1 MTVKSPAIAWA
12 AVAVVFIMT
21 AGAVTLAAL
30 GKDTTVILAL
40 AAAIAVPVLGGFGA
54 VIYQKLDKVDTNTNG
69 KNDQQ
74 LAMIK
79 DLHDKVML
87 LALQVPAP
95 ASEQKE
101 DPWPGASGSSPTPLS
116 PPTSPRS

>member
-30 GKDTTVILAL
+30 GKDTTVILTL

-79 DLHDKVML
+79 DLHDKVMQ

-95 ASEQKE
+95 EQKE